1 MHAYMYNHEKRF
13 IYPFANPISIQWIL
27 YKRVNHTAHPST
39 QSSTSPPKTYNQTP
53 SSPASDSQHYEPRT
67 STAQTP
73 LYSIIV
79 ARSSP
84 WGRPSSSE
92 NLRHMPSTGRGWRRG
107 RERSAFGFVFP
118 VWRWLGRLLSRCGG
132 RSRLS
137 GRVLRRRGGSR
148 FGLRRVVLG
157 WKLLMMM
164 WWQRDRRRLLC
175 RRMSR
180 LV

>member
-1 MHAYMYNHEKRF
+1 MHASMYNHEKRF
-13 IYPFANPISIQWIL
+13 IYPLL
-27 YKRVNHTAHPST
+27 YSYPVENQRVNHTAHPSI

-53 SSPASDSQHYEPRT
+53 SSPTSDSQHYEPRT

-73 LYSIIV
+73 LDSIIV
-79 ARSSP
+79 ARFSP
-84 WGRPSSSE
+84 WGRPSNSE
-92 NLRHMPSTGRGWRRG
+92 NLRRMPSTDISWRRG
-107 RERSAFGFVFP
+107 RERSAFGFVFRG
-118 VWRWLGRLLSRCGG
+118 WRWLGRLLSGCVG

-148 FGLRRVVLG
+148 FGLRGVVLV
-157 WKLLMMM
+157 WWLW